1 VLPYTF
7 LASLQRLCFS
17 LIIKFLFLG
26 KLKTSDSEHLE
37 EKNPGKETSV
47 RLIVSLLTT
56 QVPPLVQ
63 IVLWL
68 FLPLGYLQIGSVIL
82 MAI

>member
-1 VLPYTF
+1 MYFPSLPHRAEEVGAT
-7 LASLQRLCFS
+7 LHLSCIS

-26 KLKTSDSEHLE
+26 ILKTSDSEHLE

-56 QVPPLVQ
+56 QVPPLV
-63 IVLWL
+63 
-68 FLPLGYLQIGSVIL
+68 
-82 MAI
+82 